1 MPAKLSPQEAL
12 IYAMVT
18 TSAVDRSMS
27 DEELARI
34 GSIVSQLPM
43 FDGFNSDLLEVSKAC
58 GALLSGDNGL
68 NNVLDIIVKG
78 LPASQRETCY
88 MLALEVAAA
97 DLEVKDEE
105 IRFLELLADA
115 LDLDQLIV
123 SALERGVKA
132 RNQPVA

>member
-12 IYAMVT
+12 IYAMVS
-18 TSAVDRSMS
+18 TSAADRTMS

-43 FDGFNSDLLEVSKAC
+43 FDGFSKDLLDVSRAC
-58 GALLSGDNGL
+58 GAVVSGGNGL
-68 NNVLDIIVKG
+68 NKVLQMIADG
-78 LPASQRETCY
+78 LPVSLRETCY

-97 DLEVKDEE
+97 DLEVRAEE

-115 LDLDQLIV
+115 LELDRLV
-123 SALERGVKA
+123 VAALERGVKA
-132 RNQPVA
+132 RNQRVA